1 MLPGP
6 RCYADHGG
14 EGQGGQEGEEAEE
27 EQALEAI
34 IADASEGVQVVLAEE
49 EGTCPWGGGAVFGS
63 TPPHS
68 QPGPGLSSP
77 PPSQAPCRVT
87 KGPCRGPQCHG
98 ASWVHST
105 RTWWTPTVWALNR
118 TDELAGWGRQ
128 ATGGISSGTR
138 MARSG
143 ESLEQLRQRGQTRR
157 VQDREAAR
165 GGG

>member
-49 EGTCPWGGGAVFGS
+49 EGRALGVGGLSLEA
-63 TPPHS
+63 PPHS
-68 QPGPGLSSP
+68 QPGSGLSSP
-77 PPSQAPCRVT
+77 HPSQAPCRVT

-105 RTWWTPTVWALNR
+105 RTWWTPTVWVLNR

-143 ESLEQLRQRGQTRR
+143 VSLEQPRQRGQTQR
-157 VQDREAAR
+157 VQDRERRPA